1 MTVNDESRQGFM
13 RWSFRIG
20 IGASQYEIPI
30 SVTAIGNPHFLS
42 VQNVMISFLFSLG
55 FNIGYV
61 GSRSRLRD
69 AICLNAER
77 HFNDSVVF
85 FG

>member
-13 RWSFRIG
+13 LWSFRIG

-30 SVTAIGNPHFLS
+30 GVTGIGNPHFLS

-55 FNIGYV
+55 FN
-61 GSRSRLRD
+61 
-69 AICLNAER
+69 AICLDGER
-77 HFNDSVVF
+77 HLNNSVVF
-85 FG
+85 LADSID